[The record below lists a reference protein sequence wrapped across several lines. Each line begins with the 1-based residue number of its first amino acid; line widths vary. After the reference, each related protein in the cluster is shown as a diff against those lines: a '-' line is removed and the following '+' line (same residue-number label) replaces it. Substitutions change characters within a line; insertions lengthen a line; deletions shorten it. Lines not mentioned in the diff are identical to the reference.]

1 MSFRVRESQKELGSP
16 RGEIG
21 EIDTRAPFQSVKAA
35 VSLFGEVAVPKS
47 SSIKRKS
54 SENVLEKETQLL
66 LAQRELNMI
75 KKQLG
80 SAENT
85 KSKALAELERA
96 NVTLQDLTKKLIG
109 VRESK
114 ETAIEAAEVVKNKAK
129 ILEEQLSQKAIGY
142 EAWKRELEQARKEY
156 QTTVKELD
164 ASKQELNQIR
174 QDFDAALEAKLAAF
188 QTAGEAQ
195 RSTKMNLEKVNEMS
209 NEIANMK
216 ASIEQLKLQTL
227 KAQEEQVQVMQE
239 RESQLSY
246 YITAKEDAQAKLTAL
261 KAEYDPELTASLE
274 VKLAETSAEIQLLQ
288 EQMRE
293 AHASEMESVRQM
305 TDEIK
310 QATKMLHEVVAEEN
324 SLRELVASL
333 RTDLEQVKRDQEELK
348 EKQQAAEALAASL
361 TSELQTIK
369 EEAGPD
375 PGSVEEVDLTQE
387 MSLKIQE
394 LALET
399 ESAKREEEELRVQT
413 EELKR
418 EAEKAQAMA
427 EELGRKLEDA
437 LREAEESKAAERK
450 AIQEM
455 KTLSDMRGRVSDAD
469 SNSNANANANS
480 KIVLSVKEFAALS
493 GKIKESEDLI
503 ERTEA
508 AAHAQVEAINARK
521 REVDKKVEANLKA
534 IEEIKA
540 ATDMALRNAEMA
552 DSAKEAVEDELR
564 RWREEQNSDMD
575 YAENSARS
583 ISLHI

>member
-1 MSFRVRESQKELGSP
+1 
-16 RGEIG
+16 
-21 EIDTRAPFQSVKAA
+21 
-35 VSLFGEVAVPKS
+35 
-47 SSIKRKS
+47 
-54 SENVLEKETQLL
+54 
-66 LAQRELNMI
+66 MI

-96 NVTLQDLTKKLIG
+96 NVTLQDLTKKLIS

-333 RTDLEQVKRDQEELK
+333 RTELEQVKRDQEELK

>member
-1 MSFRVRESQKELGSP
+1 MSFRAKESQKELGSP
-16 RGEIG
+16 KGEVG

-35 VSLFGEVAVPKS
+35 VSLFGEVAVTKS

-54 SENVLEKETQLL
+54 SE
-66 LAQRELNMI
+66 
-75 KKQLG
+75 LG

-85 KSKALAELERA
+85 KCKALAELEKA
-96 NVTLQDLTKKLIG
+96 NVTLQELTNKLMC

-114 ETAIEAAEVVKNKAK
+114 ETAIEAAEVIKNKAK
-129 ILEEQLSQKAIGY
+129 ILEEQLSQRAIGY
-142 EAWKRELEQARKEY
+142 EAWKKELEHARKEY
-156 QTTVKELD
+156 LTTVKDLD
-164 ASKQELNQIR
+164 AAKQELNQIR

-195 RSTKMNLEKVNEMS
+195 RSTKMNMEKINEMS
-209 NEIANMK
+209 DEIATMK
-216 ASIEQLKLQTL
+216 ASIEQLKIRAQ
-227 KAQEEQVQVMQE
+227 KAQEEQEQVMQE
-239 RESQLSY
+239 RENQLSY
-246 YITAKEDAQAKLTAL
+246 YITAKEEAQAKITAL
-261 KAEYDPELTASLE
+261 KAEYDPELAASLE
-274 VKLAETSAEIQLLQ
+274 AKLAETTAEIQILQ
-288 EQMRE
+288 EQMKE

-305 TDEIK
+305 TEEIK
-310 QATKMLHEVVAEEN
+310 QATKVLNEVVAEEN

-333 RTDLEQVKRDQEELK
+333 RAELEQVKREQQELK
-348 EKQQAAEALAASL
+348 EKEQATEAITANL

-375 PGSVEEVDLTQE
+375 PSSTDEVDPAQE
-387 MSLKIQE
+387 MNMKIQE
-394 LALET
+394 LALEA
-399 ESAKREEEELRVQT
+399 ESAIREEEEMRIQT
-413 EELKR
+413 EVLKR

-455 KTLSDMRGRVSDAD
+455 KTLSDMQGRVTDAD
-469 SNSNANANANS
+469 ANSNS

-493 GKIKESEDLI
+493 GKIKESEDLV

-508 AAHAQVEAINARK
+508 AAAAQVEAINARK

-540 ATDMALRNAEMA
+540 ATEMALRNAEIA
-552 DSAKEAVEDELR
+552 DTAKEAVEEDLR
-564 RWREEQNSDMD
+564 RWREEEQSGELE
-575 YAENSARS
+575 YAENPARS
-583 ISLHI
+583 ISLRT